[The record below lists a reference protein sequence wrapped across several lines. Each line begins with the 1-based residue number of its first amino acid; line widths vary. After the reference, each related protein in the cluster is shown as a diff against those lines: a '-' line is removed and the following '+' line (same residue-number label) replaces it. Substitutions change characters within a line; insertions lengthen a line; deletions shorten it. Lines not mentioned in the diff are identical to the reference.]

1 MFIAITTLSALFI
14 LELVFTLFLTRGW
27 LKVKKSDYASV
38 DGELQKIS
46 VIIPFKDEAHNIPY
60 LLQSISYRDLSG
72 IELIFVDDHSSDGSV
87 ELISEFFPV
96 LTSAG
101 RGKKAALKTGMES
114 TSHDWVW
121 QLDADVLLPNDFF
134 QNLRKALSIHKDSS
148 VIGAPV
154 RFSTQDS
161 RWNHTLATE
170 FASLIGS
177 SVSFIGFHK
186 PIMLNGASL
195 GYRKDL
201 WLEYFGQENLDIASG
216 DDVFLAHYA
225 VAKTGKTAVSYLKN
239 PELTVSTVPPQT
251 VEEFVDQRVRW
262 ASKST
267 HYTYWPATLTTW
279 YIGLTQ
285 LSIVVGILASVAVP
299 ELLPYVLGYWAAK
312 VVLNSLYL
320 ILPLRMLG
328 QSSLLPYSFVV
339 GFFYP
344 FYVSYIGI
352 RSLRGGYEWKSVS
365 YQR

>member
-1 MFIAITTLSALFI
+1 MFIAITTLAALFI

-27 LKVKKSDYASV
+27 LKVKENDFSSAPD
-38 DGELQKIS
+38 ELQKIS
-46 VIIPFKDEAHNIPY
+46 VVIPFKDEAHNIPY
-60 LLQSISYRDLSG
+60 LLQSIGYRDLSG
-72 IELIFVDDHSSDGSV
+72 IELLFVDDHSTDGSA
-87 ELISEFFPV
+87 EMISEFFPV

-101 RGKKAALKTGMES
+101 RGKKAALRTGIEAA
-114 TSHDWVW
+114 SHPWIW

-134 QNLRKALSIHKDSS
+134 QNLRKAVTLNHKAA
-148 VIGAPV
+148 VLGAPV

-177 SVSFIGFHK
+177 SISFIGFRK

-201 WLEYFGQENLDIASG
+201 WLEYFNQENLDIASG

-225 VAKTGKTAVSYLKN
+225 VSKMGKDAVGYLKN
-239 PELTVSTVPPQT
+239 SELVVSTVPPQT
-251 VEEFVDQRVRW
+251 IEEFVDQRVRW

-285 LSIVVGILASVAVP
+285 LSIVVGILAAVLVP
-299 ELLPYVLGYWAAK
+299 ELLPYVLAYWGGK

-320 ILPLRMLG
+320 ILPLRLLG